1 MTLAWLGPCATH
13 GPYQPRQES
22 RAQRPRVWKA
32 QAHPALPSSHT
43 YPLTLQPDA
52 LGNHLEADDAV
63 RVLPVLFQ
71 VFPVVVED
79 EREVIVQVDLSR
91 ATEGTKE
98 LGARE
103 PPANPHR
110 ETGQVFGPFPH
121 LTDPAVPTFQI
132 HCSHS
137 SLLLANPPGLSG
149 AY

>member
-13 GPYQPRQES
+13 GPYQPCQKS
-22 RAQRPRVWKA
+22 RVQRPRVWQA

-71 VFPVVVED
+71 VFPVVIED

-91 ATEGTKE
+91 ATEGKKE
-98 LGARE
+98 LGE
-103 PPANPHR
+103 
-110 ETGQVFGPFPH
+110 
-121 LTDPAVPTFQI
+121 
-132 HCSHS
+132 C
-137 SLLLANPPGLSG
+137 
-149 AY
+149 

>member
-1 MTLAWLGPCATH
+1 M
-13 GPYQPRQES
+13 
-22 RAQRPRVWKA
+22 QRPRVWKA

-71 VFPVVVED
+71 VFPVVIED

-91 ATEGTKE
+91 ATEGKKE

-110 ETGQVFGPFPH
+110 ETGQEFGTFPH
-121 LTDPAVPTFQI
+121 
-132 HCSHS
+132 
-137 SLLLANPPGLSG
+137 
-149 AY
+149 